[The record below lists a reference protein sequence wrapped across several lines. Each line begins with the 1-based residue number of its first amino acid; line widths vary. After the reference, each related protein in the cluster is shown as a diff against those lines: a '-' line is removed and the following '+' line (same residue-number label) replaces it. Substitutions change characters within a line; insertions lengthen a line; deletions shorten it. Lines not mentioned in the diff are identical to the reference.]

1 MKKILIILI
10 FICSV
15 SVQKADAQIV
25 ELIKAAITKVV
36 RAVDLQ
42 VQRLQT
48 QTIWLQDAQKI
59 IENTMHQLKLTD
71 IANWSDKQK
80 TLYANYYNELW
91 QVKNLIGT
99 YQKVKDII
107 QKQTQLVNAY
117 KQADALFKQDSHFN
131 INEMD
136 YMERVYSGIIDESV
150 KNLEQVYLVINSF
163 STQMSDAQRLA
174 IVNAASGRI
183 DENYNDLKQ
192 FNNQNVKLS
201 LQRSKDMN
209 DMNTVKQLYGLPP
222 NP

>member
-25 ELIKAAITKVV
+25 GIIKAAITKVV

-201 LQRSKDMN
+201 LQRAKDIN
-209 DMNTVKQLYGLPP
+209 DMNTVKQLYGLQ
-222 NP
+222 

>member
-10 FICSV
+10 FICGV

-25 ELIKAAITKVV
+25 ELVKAAITKVV

-99 YQKVKDII
+99 YQRVKDII

-131 INEMD
+131 INELD

-209 DMNTVKQLYGLPP
+209 DMNTVKALYGLQ
-222 NP
+222 

>member
-10 FICSV
+10 FICGV

-25 ELIKAAITKVV
+25 ELVKAAITKVV

-209 DMNTVKQLYGLPP
+209 DMNTVKQLYGIQ
-222 NP
+222 